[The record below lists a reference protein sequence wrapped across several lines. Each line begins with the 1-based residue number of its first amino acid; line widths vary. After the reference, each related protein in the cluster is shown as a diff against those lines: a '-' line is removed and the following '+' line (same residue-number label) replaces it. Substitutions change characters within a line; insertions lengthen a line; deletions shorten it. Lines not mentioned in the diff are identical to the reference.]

1 MNNNYNNNKKMNMAM
16 TTTLVVLLVVAA
28 AAATITTT
36 TATTV
41 AYAQTTTTTTPGGGG
56 GGTIPLPTN
65 ITNPVTGEPL
75 TPTTQQIIIDLQ
87 TQCRDQ
93 GVIILQD
100 CVSVWHESPTTL
112 VLNGDTL
119 LLASPGSGPI
129 GSTGTAE
136 DLFGEEDFASS
147 VGNYP
152 NVYLWEAVDRF
163 KAQGYTL
170 TSVLMGGQGTQGNPD
185 EFFVVMS
192 K

>member
-1 MNNNYNNNKKMNMAM
+1 MNHNNKKMNMAM
-16 TTTLVVLLVVAA
+16 TTTLVVLLVAA
-28 AAATITTT
+28 AAAAIITTTTT
-36 TATTV
+36 TATPV
-41 AYAQTTTTTTPGGGG
+41 AYAQTTTTTTPSGGGG
-56 GGTIPLPTN
+56 GGAIPIPTN

-75 TPTTQQIIIDLQ
+75 TATTQQMIIDLQ

-93 GVIILQD
+93 GAIILQD

-119 LLASPGSGPI
+119 LLAAPGSGPI

-136 DLFGEEDFASS
+136 DLFGEDFEST

-152 NVYLWEAVDRF
+152 NIYLWQAVDAF
-163 KAQGYTL
+163 KVQGYTV
-170 TSVLMGGQGTQGNPD
+170 TSVMLGGQGSQGNPH
-185 EFFVVMS
+185 EFFIVMS

>member
-1 MNNNYNNNKKMNMAM
+1 MNNNYNNKKMNMAM

-56 GGTIPLPTN
+56 AIPLPTN

-93 GVIILQD
+93 GAIILQD

-119 LLASPGSGPI
+119 LLAAPGSGPI

-170 TSVLMGGQGTQGNPD
+170 TSVLMGGQGTQGNPH

>member
-1 MNNNYNNNKKMNMAM
+1 MAM
-16 TTTLVVLLVVAA
+16 TTTLVVLLVAAA

-41 AYAQTTTTTTPGGGG
+41 AYAQTTTTTTPRGGGG
-56 GGTIPLPTN
+56 GAIPLPTN

-75 TPTTQQIIIDLQ
+75 TATTQQIIIDLQ

-93 GVIILQD
+93 GAMILQD
-100 CVSVWHESPTTL
+100 CVSVWHESTTTL

-119 LLASPGSGPI
+119 LLAAPGSGPI

-136 DLFGEEDFASS
+136 DLFGEDFESS

-170 TSVLMGGQGTQGNPD
+170 TSVMLGGQGSQGNPH